1 MFLFYLINPAKERYR
16 LFCILFI
23 NINHS
28 IHLST
33 TVQAQ
38 TEGSNVQH
46 LIVIIYNEET
56 TERCPEMI
64 VIVKYSGIAF
74 LFYSFTDRCF
84 KLVLLRVA
92 LLALSPERLSVTH
105 SHSMKMNVRGPYV

>member
-33 TVQAQ
+33 SVQAQ

-56 TERCPEMI
+56 TERCPEMN
-64 VIVKYSGIAF
+64 VIVKYPGIAF
-74 LFYSFTDRCF
+74 LFY
-84 KLVLLRVA
+84 LLCVA
-92 LLALSPERLSVTH
+92 HSV
-105 SHSMKMNVRGPYV
+105 SRM

>member
-74 LFYSFTDRCF
+74 LFYSFTDASNWFC
-84 KLVLLRVA
+84 
-92 LLALSPERLSVTH
+92 
-105 SHSMKMNVRGPYV
+105 